1 MTEEEKKLYALE
13 IIEAE
18 LLGIEVFTCTTI
30 GELRE
35 KIKNKIKS
43 INNKNDLLEFIY
55 NNNKKHVDYQ

>member
-35 KIKNKIKS
+35 KIKNKINKS
-43 INNKNDLLEFIY
+43 
-55 NNNKKHVDYQ
+55 

>member
-43 INNKNDLLEFIY
+43 INHKNDLREFIY
-55 NNNKKHVDYQ
+55 NNNKKHLDYQ